1 MLAIVFV
8 PDRCKSTEFLSS
20 SRPHNPCRLHPHWQ
34 HTTNPVAF
42 ATPPRTVGTGKT
54 TTSASPSDAKSSALG
69 ITSPGSSAATP
80 PAGVKNIAQRFEAML
95 SASAGTGKHAG
106 PASPMTPL
114 KLATGQASVANM
126 ATSRQVTTASGA
138 TAASIMSSGAN
149 PNAAKTTSSVGS
161 ARVQTTSTSNGAL
174 RTEVSG
180 SGNSSA
186 SAGSSASRTAR
197 PASAPSASGGGVKN
211 LAQLF
216 AASAA
221 GAHGGA
227 AAASAA
233 VSDPGS
239 VVMLAE
245 ELSRRKLEQIG
256 LGSLKNLNF
265 SKTGTQAG
273 EGDSKGK
280 LLDKVHTEASKVCKE
295 YGVSVTKDGRI
306 DERCAAWR
314 RGNIFY
320 DAKGNIADNVGG
332 KLASEMYYQNTVGAH
347 MEGWQEYAASLKGT
361 GITLTMDELKQVIS
375 SINADDTVRAGV
387 HEGTERA
394 RAEY

>member
-1 MLAIVFV
+1 MTCIY
-8 PDRCKSTEFLSS
+8 
-20 SRPHNPCRLHPHWQ
+20 HPQ

-54 TTSASPSDAKSSALG
+54 TTSASPSDAKSFASG
-69 ITSPGSSAATP
+69 ITSPGTSSAATP
-80 PAGVKNIAQRFEAML
+80 PAGVKNIAQRFEAIL
-95 SASAGTGKHAG
+95 SAGTGKHAG

-114 KLATGQASVANM
+114 KSATGLASVANM
-126 ATSRQVTTASGA
+126 AKEPTRQVTTASGA
-138 TAASIMSSGAN
+138 TAASMSSGTN

-161 ARVQTTSTSNGAL
+161 ARVKTTNTSNGTL
-174 RTEVSG
+174 RTEVSS
-180 SGNSSA
+180 SGGSSA
-186 SAGSSASRTAR
+186 STGSSVSRTAR
-197 PASAPSASGGGVKN
+197 PASAPSAGGSGVKN

-227 AAASAA
+227 ASASASAA
-233 VSDPGS
+233 GSDPGA
-239 VVMLAE
+239 VVILAE

-273 EGDSKGK
+273 EGESKGK

-361 GITLTMDELKQVIS
+361 GVTLTMDELKQVIS

-387 HEGTERA
+387 HEGMRSC
-394 RAEY
+394 